1 MPDPRDERKQGDA
14 RTESERSHKDRDRV
28 DEESEAQPEL
38 PEREHAPT
46 RERGGRY
53 GDGWW

>member
-1 MPDPRDERKQGDA
+1 MPDPREEEKQEKA
-14 RTESERSHKDRDRV
+14 RIESERSHLEQAG
-28 DEESEAQPEL
+28 DEDQEVVPDL
-38 PEREHAPT
+38 PEKDHAAT